1 MQAWLVAWTA
11 WLGPE
16 GCEESI
22 GPRMADRARI
32 QRHLAEVEAEL
43 RDAPIDT
50 LSENERRVRAQLID
64 ELHAYWTRG
73 EFPRNT
79 SHPDRVPFFID
90 AEGTACAVGHLMIAS
105 GAADTAL
112 AVAAHENHALVP
124 DITTR
129 AALEW
134 IAASGLSVAECA
146 RIQPNYCPCPEEIDP
161 VCGTDGQ
168 TYANACTATECAGV
182 EIAYDGVCMLD
193 TEGDDGDWPEPGTST
208 SGATSSGESTTGAS
222 TSGAT
227 NGSTTDDGG
236 VTSDDG
242 TTDAGTTTMP
252 IDVPQG
258 ADGGKGCGVPGGRRS
273 ASLAI
278 AFLVLV
284 RRRRR

>member
-1 MQAWLVAWTA
+1 MQVWLVAWTA

-22 GPRMADRARI
+22 GPRLADRARI
-32 QRHLAEVEAEL
+32 QRHLAGVEEEL

-50 LSENERRVRAQLID
+50 LSADERQMRAQLID

-73 EFPRNT
+73 QFPRNT

-112 AVAAHENHALVP
+112 TVATHENHALVP
-124 DITTR
+124 DITTQ

-146 RIQPNYCPCPEEIDP
+146 RIQPNYCPCPEEIIP

-182 EIAYDGVCMLD
+182 EIAYDGIC
-193 TEGDDGDWPEPGTST
+193 EPAEDDGDWPAPGTTTGETTTSDGTTTSDALTTTTDATST
-208 SGATSSGESTTGAS
+208 SAATTTENGDD
-222 TSGAT
+222 TSAG
-227 NGSTTDDGG
+227 GSTTTADATDDA
-236 VTSDDG
+236 T
-242 TTDAGTTTMP
+242 
-252 IDVPQG
+252 
-258 ADGGKGCGVPGGRRS
+258 ADRGCALPRGRAS
-273 ASLAI
+273 TSLAI
-278 AFLVLV
+278 AFLALV
-284 RRRRR
+284 RRRRP